1 MTRFR
6 NRAIL
11 VVAASTLIAA
21 CGGGGGD
28 ETAGTTPATTAP
40 AAPGTTAPGAP
51 GTTAPA
57 APGTTAP
64 DAAGAGVV
72 GSFDAAQPA
81 VVQIIAQGS
90 FRDPEI
96 GTFTGAGAGSGF
108 FISDDGLVVTNN
120 HVVTGAATLEVFI
133 GGDTSKSYNATFVG
147 VSECNDLALIKVDVD
162 EPTPYFEWAAEKPTV
177 GLEIYSAGFPL
188 GDPEY
193 TMTRGI
199 IAKADA
205 FGDTPWAS
213 IDSTVEHDA
222 NTQGGNSGG
231 PILSAEGKVVAVH
244 YASSAATNQSQFFAI
259 EATLAKA
266 VVEQLRDGDF
276 ESLGINGSVVVDEEA
291 GIAGVWVSGTA
302 PGSPASEAGILPGD
316 IVTAMNG
323 LPVGTD
329 GTMKDYCD
337 VIRTAGDTPIKVE
350 VLRFDTQEVLEGEIN
365 GTQPLQQVFSF
376 AEEIE
381 EEIDVEVDPAAP
393 AGYSQYQTL
402 VDDLAGLTVDVPV
415 EWSDVDTAPFVFED
429 GTQSPY
435 IAAATSLSG
444 FFETYETPGMVM
456 TKLPAVA
463 PADIPGIIEE
473 LAASSSGGCA
483 VDNGLTDYDDG
494 IFVGQYQLWSDCGGV
509 GAVYVG
515 LVVNSIN
522 GVEAVAIGVQVV
534 SDADFEA
541 LDAIFNSFNVLG
553 S

>member
-28 ETAGTTPATTAP
+28 ETAGTTPGTTAP

-64 DAAGAGVV
+64 ATPGTGVV
-72 GSFDAAQPA
+72 ASFDTAQPA

-120 HVVTGAATLEVFI
+120 HVVTGAATLEVFV

-162 EPTPYFEWAAEKPTV
+162 EPTPYFEWAPEKPTV

-231 PILSAEGKVVAVH
+231 PILSADGKVVAVH

-259 EATLAKA
+259 EATLAQA
-266 VVEQLRDGDF
+266 VVEQLRNGDF
-276 ESLGINGSVVVDEEA
+276 ESLGINGTVVVDEEA

-302 PGSPASEAGILPGD
+302 PGSPASEAGIVPGD

-337 VIRTAGDTPIKVE
+337 VIRTAGDNPIKVE

-365 GTQPLQQVFSF
+365 GTQPLQQVYSF
-376 AEEIE
+376 AAEIE
-381 EEIDVEVDPAAP
+381 EEVQVENTAGPT
-393 AGYSQYQTL
+393 AGYTQYQTL
-402 VDDLAGLTVDVPV
+402 VDDLGGLTVDVPAD
-415 EWSDVDTAPFVFED
+415 WFDVDTTPLEFED

-435 IAAATSLSG
+435 IAAATSLQG
-444 FFETYETPGMVM
+444 FFETYEAPGMVM
-456 TKLPAVA
+456 TKLPAIA
-463 PADIPGIIEE
+463 PADIGATIAE

-494 IFVGQYQLWSDCGGV
+494 IFVGQYQLWSECGGV

-515 LVVNSIN
+515 LVANSIN
-522 GVEAVAIGVQVV
+522 GVEAVAIGVQLVTE
-534 SDADFEA
+534 ADFEA

>member
-28 ETAGTTPATTAP
+28 ETAGTTPGTTAP

-64 DAAGAGVV
+64 ATPGTGVV
-72 GSFDAAQPA
+72 ASFDTAQPA

-120 HVVTGAATLEVFI
+120 HVVTGAATLEVFV

-147 VSECNDLALIKVDVD
+147 VSECNDLALIKLDVD
-162 EPTPYFEWAAEKPTV
+162 EPTPYFEWAPEKPTV

-231 PILSAEGKVVAVH
+231 PILSADGKVVAVH

-259 EATLAKA
+259 EATLAQA
-266 VVEQLRDGDF
+266 VVEQLRNGDF
-276 ESLGINGSVVVDEEA
+276 ESLGINGTVVVDEEA

-302 PGSPASEAGILPGD
+302 PGSPASEAGIVPGD

-337 VIRTAGDTPIKVE
+337 VIRTAGDNPIKVE

-365 GTQPLQQVFSF
+365 GTQPLQQVYSF
-376 AEEIE
+376 AAEIE
-381 EEIDVEVDPAAP
+381 EEVQVENTAGPT
-393 AGYSQYQTL
+393 AGYTQYQTL
-402 VDDLAGLTVDVPV
+402 VDDLGGLTVDVPAD
-415 EWSDVDTAPFVFED
+415 WFDVDTTPLEFED

-435 IAAATSLSG
+435 IAAATSLQG
-444 FFETYETPGMVM
+444 FFETYEAPGMVM
-456 TKLPAVA
+456 TKLPAIA
-463 PADIPGIIEE
+463 PADIEATIAE
-473 LAASSSGGCA
+473 LAASSSGGCE

-494 IFVGQYQLWSDCGGV
+494 IFVGQYRLWSECGGV

-515 LVVNSIN
+515 LVANSIN
-522 GVEAVAIGVQVV
+522 GVEAVAIGVQLVTE
-534 SDADFEA
+534 ADFEA